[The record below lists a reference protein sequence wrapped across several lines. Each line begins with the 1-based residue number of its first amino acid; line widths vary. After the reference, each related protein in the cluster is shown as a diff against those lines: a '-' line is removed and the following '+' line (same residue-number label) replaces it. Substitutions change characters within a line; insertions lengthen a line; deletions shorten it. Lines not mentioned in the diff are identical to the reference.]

1 MKKLALLILIIFVLW
16 EVVVITQAK
25 ESSVPYIRFDHE
37 MQSFG
42 KINQGDKVTRVFK
55 VENVGNADLVIQRV
69 KSTCGCTATSISS
82 ETIKPGEMA
91 EIEVVFDSKR
101 YHGTVTKSIYVESND
116 PQMPHKT
123 LTIFGEIRPSSPEI
137 NISIDPEEWK
147 FFALPGE
154 ETTEKIMIRNG
165 GQQQLRIKAI
175 TTSSSQYEVS
185 IPIDKIPSPD
195 DTSATLEIKPDEGS
209 ESSSGYIYLEIAIPF
224 TLFRKGPVRPSVS
237 NGHTDAL

>member
-1 MKKLALLILIIFVLW
+1 MKKLALFILIIFVLW

-37 MQSFG
+37 MWNFG

-55 VENVGNADLVIQRV
+55 VENVGSADLVIQRV

-82 ETIKPGEMA
+82 ETIKPGESS

-101 YHGTVTKSIYVESND
+101 YHGTVTQSIYVESND

-137 NISIDPEEWK
+137 NISIDPEEWE

-154 ETTEKIMIRNG
+154 ETTERFTIRNG

-185 IPIDKIPSPD
+185 IPTDEISPQSY
-195 DTSATLEIKPDEGS
+195 TSATLEIKPGEEGEGS
-209 ESSSGYIYLEIAIPF
+209 TDYIYLEIAIPF
-224 TLFRKGPVRPSVS
+224 NTEFKK
-237 NGHTDAL
+237 

>member
-1 MKKLALLILIIFVLW
+1 MKKLALLILTIFVLW
-16 EVVVITQAK
+16 EVIIATQAK
-25 ESSVPYIRFDHE
+25 DPSVPYIRFDRE
-37 MQSFG
+37 MRSFG

-69 KSTCGCTATSISS
+69 KSTCGCIVTSISS

-91 EIEVVFDSKR
+91 EIEVVFYSKL
-101 YHGTVTKSIYVESND
+101 YHGTVTQSIYVESND
-116 PQMPHKT
+116 PQMPCKI

-185 IPIDKIPSPD
+185 IPTDEINPQSY
-195 DTSATLEIKPDEGS
+195 TGATLEIKPGEEGEGS
-209 ESSSGYIYLEIAIPF
+209 TDYIYLEIAI
-224 TLFRKGPVRPSVS
+224 LFNTEFKK
-237 NGHTDAL
+237 